1 MNANPQL
8 KRVLFVDDSLDY
20 LEIIRRGITHW
31 SRGQWDLVLTP
42 STVEA
47 FTILDT
53 QHIDLIV
60 IDLRLGEREG
70 MDGVGFLKQVH
81 RKHPRLRKAMLTGSE
96 EDAPCKDC
104 LAGGADLYLIKLAGL
119 ETIFHSLNQL
129 LLVAQEGFSG
139 LLRKV
144 SLTDLI
150 QLECLNHRTSIL
162 EVSARNFR
170 GEIYIK
176 QGNIV
181 HASAGSK
188 TGAAAV
194 IRLMKLSGGDFHL
207 KPYSEPAA
215 ETIHTTW
222 EQLLMEAAQAAD
234 EVGETGTA
242 ADLSRNEA
250 AAGTL
255 ETTGEPAVSVGQAAA
270 ERPEINEPRHPRA
283 AEVLVVGNNNAILF
297 DWQCGSTSSRS
308 RLLRFLQ
315 EKCQVICRNCS
326 MGVPALIDLQQSTG
340 RVFAHFQPTHRSF
353 CRTEY
358 QNSLPNPEA
367 THV

>member
-1 MNANPQL
+1 MKANPQL

-20 LEIIRRGITHW
+20 LEMIRCGLTHW

-53 QHIDLIV
+53 QHIDLVV
-60 IDLRLGEREG
+60 IDLRLDE
-70 MDGVGFLKQVH
+70 MDGVEFLKQVH
-81 RKHPRLRKAMLTGSE
+81 RKYPRLRKAMLTASE

-104 LAGGADLYLIKLAGL
+104 LAAGADLYLIKLAGL

-129 LLVAQEGFSG
+129 LLVAPEGFSG

-162 EVSARNFR
+162 EVSARDFR

-194 IRLMKLSGGDFHL
+194 IRLMKMSGGDFHL

-234 EVGETGTA
+234 EVGETVSA
-242 ADLSRNEA
+242 ADLSRKEDA
-250 AAGTL
+250 AWTS
-255 ETTGEPAVSVGQAAA
+255 ETPHEPAA
-270 ERPEINEPRHPRA
+270 ELPQINEPRRPRA

-315 EKCQVICRNCS
+315 EKCQIICQNCS
-326 MGVPALIDLQQSTG
+326 MGAPALMDLQQSTG

-358 QNSLPNPEA
+358 QNNPPNPEA